1 MTRTTMTKGGVM
13 KNEGALAR
21 ATPLVLVAPAPL
33 SRVAVTP
40 QIGTSVAHKNEKS
53 HTSKIAK
60 YQHKIPI
67 GGTCDTCTLLLAHT
81 RKANKYNI
89 KTRIKKEL
97 ANQVPS
103 CHLYKAVT
111 AHA

>member
-1 MTRTTMTKGGVM
+1 MTFTTMATGGSM
-13 KNEGALAR
+13 KSEGALAR
-21 ATPLVLVAPAPL
+21 ATPLNSIALVTPV
-33 SRVAVTP
+33 RVAVTP
-40 QIGTSVAHKNEKS
+40 QIGTSAAHKNEKS
-53 HTSKIAK
+53 HTPKIAK
-60 YQHKIPI
+60 YQPKTLI
-67 GGTCDTCTLLLAHT
+67 GGTCGTCKQLLAHT

>member
-1 MTRTTMTKGGVM
+1 MTLTTMAKGGSM
-13 KNEGALAR
+13 RNKELLTK
-21 ATPLVLVAPAPL
+21 ATPLDLLASIPPAG
-33 SRVAVTP
+33 VAVTL

-53 HTSKIAK
+53 HTLKIAK
-60 YQHKIPI
+60 NQPKTLI
-67 GGTCDTCTLLLAHT
+67 GDTCDTCTQLLAHT
-81 RKANKYNI
+81 REANKYNI

-111 AHA
+111 THA

>member
-1 MTRTTMTKGGVM
+1 MPLTTMAKGGSM
-13 KNEGALAR
+13 RSKELLTK
-21 ATPLVLVAPAPL
+21 ATPLDLLASTPPAG
-33 SRVAVTP
+33 VAVTP

-53 HTSKIAK
+53 HTLKTAK
-60 YQHKIPI
+60 YQSKTLI
-67 GGTCDTCTLLLAHT
+67 GGTCGTCTQLLAHT
-81 RKANKYNI
+81 GKANKYNI

-103 CHLYKAVT
+103 CHPDKAVT

>member
-1 MTRTTMTKGGVM
+1 MTRMAIAKGGSRRSG
-13 KNEGALAR
+13 ELLTR
-21 ATPLVLVAPAPL
+21 ATSLLLIVLAPL
-33 SRVAVTP
+33 SQVAVHP

-53 HTSKIAK
+53 HTLKIAK
-60 YQHKIPI
+60 YQSKTLI
-67 GGTCDTCTLLLAHT
+67 GGTCGTCTQLLAHT

-103 CHLYKAVT
+103 CHLDKVVV

>member
-1 MTRTTMTKGGVM
+1 MTLTTMAKGGSRSS
-13 KNEGALAR
+13 EELLTR
-21 ATPLVLVAPAPL
+21 ATPLVLIASAPL
-33 SRVAVTP
+33 SRVAVHP
-40 QIGTSVAHKNEKS
+40 QIGTSVAHKNKKS
-53 HTSKIAK
+53 HTLKIAK
-60 YQHKIPI
+60 YQLKTLI
-67 GGTCDTCTLLLAHT
+67 GGTCGTCTQLLAHT

-103 CHLYKAVT
+103 CHPDKAVV